1 MPTSNDELSCVFCE
15 LSAVLT
21 GEAAVSPVIAER
33 HLKTLRAS
41 DYAEHIDAMLRRFAE
56 LILGGGDPVRLIEDH
71 LINDATFGPSVK
83 AVLLLWYTG
92 SIGTGPS
99 ASPGSQED
107 YFDALMWS
115 VIGAHPPGLSDG
127 YYGHWRY
134 PPDVGA

>member
-15 LSAVLT
+15 LSTVLT
-21 GEAAVSPVIAER
+21 GEAGVSPVIAER

-41 DYAEHIDAMLRRFAE
+41 DHAEHIDAMLRRFAE

-71 LINDATFGPSVK
+71 LINDGRFGPSVK

-92 SIGTGPS
+92 SIGTGS
-99 ASPGSQED
+99 SVSPGSQED